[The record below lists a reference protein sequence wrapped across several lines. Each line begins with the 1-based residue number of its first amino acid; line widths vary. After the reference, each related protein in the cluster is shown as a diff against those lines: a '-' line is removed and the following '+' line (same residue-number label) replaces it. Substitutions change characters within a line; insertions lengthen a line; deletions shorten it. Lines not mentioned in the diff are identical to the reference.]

1 MLHSFPSPLFD
12 WAAKAIKLI
21 DGRPENTNHRSI
33 KSAALHQID
42 SYHPPLPLSFYI
54 IDAAHSA
61 ATQKQRRVLFFAP
74 CDRATSSGA

>member
-42 SYHPPLPLSFYI
+42 SYHPPLPLSYFIFYI
-54 IDAAHSA
+54 IDAAHSSNTKA
-61 ATQKQRRVLFFAP
+61 EARVVSRSL
-74 CDRATSSGA
+74 R